1 MNDNRYECQL
11 QEWCKENIQICPFMD
26 PAECGFYCG
35 YLTYPPRL
43 EECKKELSERWERRN
58 TI

>member
-1 MNDNRYECQL
+1 
-11 QEWCKENIQICPFMD
+11 MD
-26 PAECGFYCG
+26 QAECGFYCG